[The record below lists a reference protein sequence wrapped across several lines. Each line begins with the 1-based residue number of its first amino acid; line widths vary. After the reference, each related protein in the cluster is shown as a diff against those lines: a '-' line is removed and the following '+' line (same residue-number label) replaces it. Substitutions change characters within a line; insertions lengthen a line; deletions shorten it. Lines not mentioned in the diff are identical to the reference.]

1 MHYSGYDNRGGSN
14 RRSFL
19 KSGALVA
26 SAGTVGAG
34 LLARGLPASG
44 EEKSGHLAPGD
55 AAILRFL
62 AAEIIET
69 DLWMQYSE
77 IGGVQDKEVPGIANG
92 NPLYTVAL

>member
-1 MHYSGYDNRGGSN
+1 MHYSGYDNRSGSN

-44 EEKSGHLAPGD
+44 EEKSGPRTQRRRNSQIPG
-55 AAILRFL
+55 
-62 AAEIIET
+62 
-69 DLWMQYSE
+69 
-77 IGGVQDKEVPGIANG
+77 GGNHRDRTANEASATG
-92 NPLYTVAL
+92 KMYKTGFKNL